1 MWAWL
6 TKIEGWAHYKFM
18 MGCFE
23 SRRGRK
29 EAGAAGESHQ
39 GEQFHQSEIKTNDL
53 LHLQYETVVSYHPEP
68 DKKLTLS
75 MVSNKDKRYWDY
87 DFKGT

>member
-1 MWAWL
+1 
-6 TKIEGWAHYKFM
+6 M

-23 SRRGRK
+23 SRRRTSGS
-29 EAGAAGESHQ
+29 GET
-39 GEQFHQSEIKTNDL
+39 EQSQSLDPSELKINERETN
-53 LHLQYETVVSYHPEP
+53 SYHPDK

-75 MVSNKDKRYWDY
+75 MVSNKDIRYWDY